1 MFFPPIDVQQALVQ
15 HTQSMSVPIR
25 HPSDKSYVLVV
36 TSFETY
42 VYIPVRHKYNEVP
55 GTYAVYA
62 CVWRLW
68 VVFLEHG
75 GWALGIFKSRVC
87 TYNQA
92 RTFFFPLQTIFPSWA
107 SVAGGVC
114 RPRREA
120 PCIYYCC
127 WGANKKKC
135 WLFVSAKNPARG
147 VRFWLRFN
155 MHLFLAQSDQVYTCF
170 WQLRDVTVRVGR

>member
-1 MFFPPIDVQQALVQ
+1 MVVVIAVFAPPIDIQQALVQ

-127 WGANKKKC
+127 
-135 WLFVSAKNPARG
+135 
-147 VRFWLRFN
+147 
-155 MHLFLAQSDQVYTCF
+155 
-170 WQLRDVTVRVGR
+170 